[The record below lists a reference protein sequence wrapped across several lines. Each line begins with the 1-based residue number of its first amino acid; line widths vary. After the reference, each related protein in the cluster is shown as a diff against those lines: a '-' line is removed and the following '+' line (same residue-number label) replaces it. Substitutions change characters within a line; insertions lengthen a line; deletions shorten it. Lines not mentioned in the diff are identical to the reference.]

1 MHSKVTGGNFIGM
14 EKNKKVL
21 LDIFLII
28 LLGFLC
34 VYSAQKEK
42 SKSFAQIQDKGSIA
56 ILEESSQQEAGEA
69 SWDKDP
75 EMYQRLDKVL
85 KSAFQEEV
93 KDESISNLAK
103 ERAEKWKE
111 DFAPQTSKISGFPE
125 ELALKLE
132 EILYHSDATEMEDPE
147 SPYQK
152 WIQEMGGDEYLL
164 NLEDLLVLFPKITEF
179 REEIQSAEEACFC
192 LEFTY
197 LDVPPNCHQVFHLSM
212 KEGQDN
218 YIFAWT
224 AAKVIVSVTE
234 RSGDTFKCLSEF
246 GTTDDEEGRVVRCGD
261 EFYYISRYYTFNG
274 KDCDG
279 ISLCHLTDD
288 WEREMLFIRYQPE
301 TFMWEKIYTA
311 DESPSAQK
319 KMDAYIEQLKEILL
333 QGNYLG
339 IDGKFKGADLYSGDE
354 IRSEFIMVPALHA
367 GDSGAAYQVDLVN
380 CGMPVYVWKGH
391 DPDRAYSLQVRFYY
405 VDYRTGDRVELEN
418 AGIDGYGGD
427 NGMDLIQMWFK
438 EIEGKV
444 YTFRLYYVSGYSYM
458 LNVSLLE
465 KSSVKTVRTYLLSPE
480 KAFIV
485 EGGTFEEVYGR

>member
-1 MHSKVTGGNFIGM
+1 MK
-14 EKNKKVL
+14 KNKKTL
-21 LDIFLII
+21 LDILLVI

-34 VYSAQKEK
+34 VYPAQKEK
-42 SKSFAQIQDKGSIA
+42 SKSFEQVQDKGSIA
-56 ILEESSQQEAGEA
+56 VLEESSQQEDGEA

-125 ELALKLE
+125 KLEIELE
-132 EILYHSDATEMEDPE
+132 EILYHSDAAEMEDPE

-164 NLEDLLVLFPKITEF
+164 DLEDLRTLFPKITEF

-197 LDVPPNCHQVFHLSM
+197 LDMPPNCHHVFHLSM

-218 YIFAWT
+218 YIFAWS
-224 AAKVIVSVTE
+224 AAKVRVRVTE
-234 RSGDTFKCLSEF
+234 RSGDTFKCLSEV
-246 GTTDDEEGRVVRCGD
+246 GATTDDEEGRVVRCGD
-261 EFYYISRYYTFNG
+261 EYYYISRYYTFNG
-274 KDCDG
+274 KDCEG
-279 ISLCHLTDD
+279 ISLCRLTDD
-288 WEREMLFIRYQPE
+288 WEGEILSIRYLPE
-301 TFMWEKIYTA
+301 TFVWEKIYTS
-311 DESPSAQK
+311 DESPNVRK
-319 KMDAYIEQLKEILL
+319 KMDVYIEQLKEILL

-339 IDGKFKGADLYSGDE
+339 IDGKFKGVDVYSGDE
-354 IRSEFIMVPALHA
+354 ILHV
-367 GDSGAAYQVDLVN
+367 GHSSAAHPVDLAN
-380 CGMPVYVWKGH
+380 CDRPVYVWKGH
-391 DPDRAYSLQVRFYY
+391 DPDRANSLQVRFYY

-465 KSSVKTVRTYLLSPE
+465 KSNVKTVRTYLLSPE

-485 EGGTFEEVYGR
+485 EGGTFEERYGR